1 MNLEAKLGMTSG
13 PVLPPQVDLL
23 APREREIAQIIYLE
37 GSSTAQHVQSR
48 LSCPIS
54 GSAVRSM
61 LKRLVNKGILE
72 QQLAG
77 RGRRQ
82 WHVYT
87 PAITSQMV
95 QVAVL
100 EQVIEQ
106 YFRGSVCEAAK
117 VVVGLLDDLERRAPA
132 RIESARR
139 QSGTAQ
145 TRIPIRLAS

>member
-1 MNLEAKLGMTSG
+1 MTGLG
-13 PVLPPQVDLL
+13 LPPQVSLL
-23 APREREIAQIIYLE
+23 APREREIAQIIYVE
-37 GSSTAQHVQSR
+37 GSSTAKHVQSR

-54 GSAVRSM
+54 GSAIRSM
-61 LKRLVNKGILE
+61 LKRLVNKGILD

-77 RGRRQ
+77 QGRRQ
-82 WHVYT
+82 WHLYT
-87 PAITSQMV
+87 PAITSEMV

-106 YFRGSVCEAAK
+106 YFRGSVCQAAK
-117 VVVGLLDDLERRAPA
+117 VVVGLLEERDRRAPV
-132 RIESARR
+132 RQECARR

>member
-1 MNLEAKLGMTSG
+1 MMSG
-13 PVLPPQVDLL
+13 SGLPPQVRLL
-23 APREREIAQIIYLE
+23 APREREIAEIIYFE
-37 GSSTAQHVQSR
+37 GSSTANDVQSK

-54 GSAVRSM
+54 GSAIRSM
-61 LKRLVNKGILE
+61 LRRLVTKGILD

-87 PAITSQMV
+87 PAITSEMV

-106 YFRGSVCEAAK
+106 YFRGSVCQAAK
-117 VVVGLLDDLERRAPA
+117 VVIGLMEERERRSFAQQ
-132 RIESARR
+132 EDARR
-139 QSGTAQ
+139 QCGTAD

>member
-1 MNLEAKLGMTSG
+1 MSG
-13 PVLPPQVDLL
+13 AALPPQVSLL
-23 APREREIAQIIYLE
+23 APREREIAEIVYRE
-37 GSSTAQHVQSR
+37 GSSTAKDIQSR

-87 PAITSQMV
+87 PAITSEMV
-95 QVAVL
+95 QIAVL

-106 YFRGSVCEAAK
+106 YFRGSVCDAAK
-117 VVVGLLDDLERRAPA
+117 VVVGLLDDRERVRPA
-132 RIESARR
+132 RLESGRR

>member
-1 MNLEAKLGMTSG
+1 MSGMG
-13 PVLPPQVDLL
+13 LPPQVSLL

-37 GSSTAQHVQSR
+37 GSSTAKHVQSR

-54 GSAVRSM
+54 GSAIRSM

-87 PAITSQMV
+87 PAITSEMV

-106 YFRGSVCEAAK
+106 YFRGSICEAAK
-117 VVVGLLDDLERRAPA
+117 VVVGLLDDRERTPA
-132 RIESARR
+132 RREIARR